1 MNWQISVLSLVLAS
15 GAAFSH
21 SPAALAELP
30 PIASIDD
37 VKPQPLAFDAAKRD
51 APLVIRT
58 ADDAAKYF
66 DEDALARLNEQV
78 DFEKQFV
85 LVFAWRGSGQD
96 RLAYAVAESFPEQI
110 FFTLTPGRTKDLRPH
125 VHVYALRSNV
135 KWNVR

>member
-1 MNWQISVLSLVLAS
+1 MNWRISVLALMLAV
-15 GAAFSH
+15 GAVFSF

-37 VKPQPLAFDAAKRD
+37 VKPQLLAFEAAKRD

-58 ADDAAKYF
+58 KDEAAKYF
-66 DEDALARLNEQV
+66 DEDALARLNEEV

-96 RLAYAVAESFPEQI
+96 RVTHAVAESFPEQI
-110 FFTLTPGRTKDLRPH
+110 FFTLTPGRTKDLRQH

-135 KWNVR
+135 KWSLR